1 MKTINILNSSKKVK
15 ANNIFCVGLNYS
27 NHIKEMNSVFKKSEY
42 PVIFLKPNSA
52 IITNNE
58 TIIIP
63 DLSNEVNY
71 ETELVVFI
79 KKDCYNIP
87 KEKAYDYILGYSIG
101 IDVTLRD
108 IQKKAKEN
116 GHPWALAKGFYTSAP
131 VSDIILKENIND
143 IQNAEFSLYVN
154 DELKQKGNTKD
165 MLFKI
170 DELVSYLS
178 KYFSLKKG
186 DLIFTGTPEGVGL
199 IKKGDKL
206 KAILNNSLQLN
217 INVEKIIIS

>member
-1 MKTINILNSSKKVK
+1 MKTINILNTSKKIK
-15 ANNIFCVGLNYS
+15 PNNIFCVGLNYS
-27 NHIKEMNSVFKKSEY
+27 NHIKEMNSLFKKSEY

-52 IITNNE
+52 IINNNE

-71 ETELVVFI
+71 ETELVIII
-79 KKDCYNIP
+79 KKDCYNIE
-87 KEKAYDYILGYSIG
+87 KEKAYEYILGYSIG

-116 GHPWALAKGFYTSAP
+116 GHPWALSKGFYTSAP
-131 VSDIILKENIND
+131 ISDIVLKENISN
-143 IQNAEFSLYVN
+143 IQNIDFCLYVN
-154 DELKQKGNTKD
+154 EELKQKGNTND

-170 DELVSYLS
+170 DELISYLS

-206 KAILNNSLQLN
+206 KAILNNSVELN
-217 INVEKIIIS
+217 INVQ

>member
-1 MKTINILNSSKKVK
+1 MKRNWWCL
-15 ANNIFCVGLNYS
+15 
-27 NHIKEMNSVFKKSEY
+27 
-42 PVIFLKPNSA
+42 
-52 IITNNE
+52 
-58 TIIIP
+58 
-63 DLSNEVNY
+63 
-71 ETELVVFI
+71 

>member
-1 MKTINILNSSKKVK
+1 MKTINILNTSRKIKP
-15 ANNIFCVGLNYS
+15 NNIFCVGLNYS
-27 NHIKEMNSVFKKSEY
+27 NHIKEMNSLFKKSEY

-52 IITNNE
+52 IINNNE

-71 ETELVVFI
+71 ETELVIII
-79 KKDCYNIP
+79 KKDCYNIE
-87 KEKAYDYILGYSIG
+87 KEKASEYILGYSIG

-131 VSDIILKENIND
+131 ISDIVLKENISN
-143 IQNAEFSLYVN
+143 IQNIDFCLYVN
-154 DELKQKGNTKD
+154 EELKQKGNTND

-170 DELVSYLS
+170 DELISYLS

-206 KAILNNSLQLN
+206 KAILNNSVELN
-217 INVEKIIIS
+217 INVQ